1 VPRRIREILNDYKK
15 AGFVIVPGAGKGDH
29 RKLKHPEL
37 GATVTLDGKPGSD
50 CKHYQEKQLR
60 EQLEKLKK

>member
-1 VPRRIREILNDYKK
+1 VPRKIRDILNDYRK

-29 RKLKHPEL
+29 RKLKHAGL
-37 GATVTLDGKPGSD
+37 GGAVTLDGKLGSD